1 MEKLLTIKEA
11 AAFLNVSEM
20 SLRRWTNA
28 GKLPCFRV
36 GGNKERRFT
45 QQDLSHFLH
54 QADPDMK
61 PLGIGAH
68 RVAASAHIAHFY
80 QSRDECLTDGISY
93 LGQGLVRGE
102 KIVVV
107 STGTRLARLL
117 GGLEDSGFPVNRLVR
132 DGLIVTD
139 TGQDT
144 PAEQIRFM
152 ADVLHHDERANGCRL
167 LGDMAWALARQW
179 SLADVTVLEN
189 CTNSSLTQPNRL
201 FLCQYDLEQ
210 FKASAALM
218 AIETHSLT
226 AYQGR
231 LKSSPYFSSPLK
243 NYCAC

>member
-28 GKLPCFRV
+28 DKLPCFRI

-45 QQDLSHFLH
+45 QQDLIHFLH
-54 QADPDMK
+54 QTAPEMR
-61 PLGIGAH
+61 PLGIGEH

-80 QSRDECLTDGISY
+80 RTMDECLADGISY
-93 LGQGLVRGE
+93 LSKGLARGE

-107 STGTRLARLL
+107 STGTRLPRLL
-117 GGLEDSGFPVNRLVR
+117 GGLEDLGFPVTRLIS
-132 DGLIVTD
+132 DGVIATD
-139 TGQDT
+139 TGRER

-152 ADVLHHDERANGCRL
+152 ADALLDHDWTKGCRL
-167 LGDMAWALARQW
+167 LGDMAWALERQW
-179 SLADVTVLEN
+179 SLADLTALEN
-189 CTNSSLTQPNRL
+189 YTNSSLAHRNRL

-210 FKASAALM
+210 FKASAAMM

-231 LKSSPYFSSPLK
+231 LKSSPYFME
-243 NYCAC
+243 AV